1 MSGERSPRLPER
13 DRPWMMRTYAGHS
26 TAKASNELYRRNLA
40 KGQTGLSVAFD
51 LPTQTGYDPDD
62 ELARGEVGKV
72 GVPISHRGDMATLM
86 DGIPLDEMN
95 TSMTINATAA
105 WLLALY
111 IVAAED
117 QGVSEESLQGTTQN
131 DIIKEFLARGT
142 YAFPPAAS
150 MRLIADM
157 IAYTVEHVPKWNPI
171 NICSYH
177 LQEAGATP
185 VQEIA
190 YAMSNAIAVLD
201 AARERVERAHG
212 TQNGVGGN
220 GSRSADAQQLMEQV
234 FGRISFF
241 VNAGVR
247 FVEEHAKLRAM
258 SILWEEL
265 GRERYGVQE
274 PRHLRF
280 RYGVQVNSLG
290 LTESQPENNVQRI
303 VLEAL
308 AVTLGRDARAR
319 AIQLPA
325 WNEAL
330 GLPRPWDQ
338 QWSLRIQQVLA
349 YETDILEYPDIF
361 EGSIVMDGLVAE
373 LLDGARA
380 EMAVVAEHG
389 GAVEAV
395 AYMKGAL
402 VDSHRERLRRI
413 ESGEQVVVGQ
423 NRYTESEISP
433 LTADAEGGILVVDPA
448 IEAQQIED
456 VRAWRAAR
464 DQAAVDAA
472 LGALGEAAQ
481 DEQRNLMDAT
491 IAAARAGATTGEWS
505 RTLREVFGSYR
516 APTGVGE
523 AAAAPADAELAEL
536 REEVA
541 ELQEKLGRRPKILV
555 GKPGLDGHSNGAEQI
570 AVRAR
575 DAGMD
580 VVYEGIRLT
589 PAQIAA
595 SALQEG
601 VHVIGLSILSGSHR
615 ELIPAVIDALREAG
629 VSAPVIVGGIIP
641 EQDVAPLREAGVA
654 AVYTPK
660 DFDITRIM
668 RDIVELLAA
677 DGAVP
682 VAPAAPRPAAQ
693 RDRGSAADG
702 HTPRRGGSV
711 RSGCAGCRRRTR
723 RAAARRRHDGGTG
736 CAEPA
741 RELDGRRPRAGG
753 RAASR
758 GLPCDA
764 RP

>member
-1 MSGERSPRLPER
+1 MSTDPVSPRLPEP
-13 DRPWMMRTYAGHS
+13 DRAWMMRTYAGHS

-72 GVPISHRGDMATLM
+72 GVPVSHRGDMRALM
-86 DGIPLDEMN
+86 DGIPLSEMN

-111 IVAAED
+111 IVAAEE
-117 QGVSEESLQGTTQN
+117 QGVDQSRLQGTTQN
-131 DIIKEFLARGT
+131 DIVKEFLARGT
-142 YAFPPAAS
+142 YAFPPAPS

-201 AARERVERAHG
+201 ATRERLQAQSHDPGSAHQDDAASDRA
-212 TQNGVGGN
+212 Q
-220 GSRSADAQQLMEQV
+220 RLMGEV

-258 SILWEEL
+258 SILWEQL
-265 GRERYGVQE
+265 GRERYGVTSE
-274 PRHLRF
+274 RHLRF

-290 LTESQPENNVQRI
+290 LTEAQPENNVQRI

-361 EGSIVMDGLVAE
+361 EGSKVMEGLVEE
-373 LLDGARA
+373 LLAGARE
-380 EMAVVAEHG
+380 EMAKVAEHG
-389 GAVEAV
+389 GAVQAV
-395 AYMKGAL
+395 PYMKAAL
-402 VDSHRERLRRI
+402 VDSHRERIGRI
-413 ESGEQVVVGQ
+413 ESGEQIVVGQ
-423 NRYTESEISP
+423 NKFTETESSP
-433 LTADAEGGILVVDPA
+433 LTADAEGGILVVDAAVEAQA
-448 IEAQQIED
+448 IEAIG
-456 VRAWRAAR
+456 RWRAQR
-464 DQAAVDAA
+464 DQAAVDTALAELARVAA
-472 LGALGEAAQ
+472 CE
-481 DEQRNLMDAT
+481 DPSENLMAPT
-491 IAAARAGATTGEWS
+491 IAAARAGATTGEWAK
-505 RTLREVFGSYR
+505 TLREVFGSYR

-523 AAAAPADAELAEL
+523 AVAAPAGKELAEL
-536 REEVA
+536 REQVA
-541 ELQEKLGRRPKILV
+541 QLTEKLGRRPKILV

-615 ELIPAVIDALREAG
+615 ELIPAVIEALRESG
-629 VSAPVIVGGIIP
+629 VDVPVVVGGIIP
-641 EQDVAPLREAGVA
+641 DQDVQPLKEAGVA

-660 DFDITRIM
+660 DFDITHIV
-668 RDIVELLAA
+668 RDIVGLVGERA
-677 DGAVP
+677 G
-682 VAPAAPRPAAQ
+682 APAIA
-693 RDRGSAADG
+693 
-702 HTPRRGGSV
+702 
-711 RSGCAGCRRRTR
+711 
-723 RAAARRRHDGGTG
+723 
-736 CAEPA
+736 
-741 RELDGRRPRAGG
+741 
-753 RAASR
+753 
-758 GLPCDA
+758 
-764 RP
+764 

>member
-1 MSGERSPRLPER
+1 MSDHRLPER

-72 GVPISHRGDMATLM
+72 GVPVSHRGDMATLM
-86 DGIPLDEMN
+86 EGIPLGEMN

-111 IVAAED
+111 IVAAEE
-117 QGVSEESLQGTTQN
+117 QGVSQERLQGTTQN

-142 YAFPPAAS
+142 YAFPPAPS

-190 YAMSNAIAVLD
+190 YSMSNAIAVLD
-201 AARERVERAHG
+201 ASRERLGDRAG
-212 TQNGVGGN
+212 E
-220 GSRSADAQQLMEQV
+220 LMGQV

-258 SILWEEL
+258 GILWEEL
-265 GRERYGVQE
+265 GRERYGVQD

-290 LTESQPENNVQRI
+290 LTEAQPENNVQRI

-308 AVTLGRDARAR
+308 AVTIGRDARAR

-338 QWSLRIQQVLA
+338 QWSLRIQQILA

-361 EGSIVMDGLVAE
+361 EGSKVMEGLVGD
-373 LLDGARA
+373 LLEGARA

-395 AYMKGAL
+395 SYMKGAL
-402 VDSHRERLRRI
+402 VDSHRERIHRI
-413 ESGEQVVVGQ
+413 EAGEQIVVGQ
-423 NRYTESEISP
+423 NRFAETEESP

-448 IEAQQIED
+448 VEAQQIQ
-456 VRAWRAAR
+456 ALSHWRSER
-464 DQAAVDAA
+464 DQAAVEAA
-472 LGALGEAAQ
+472 LAELARVAKTQE
-481 DEQRNLMDAT
+481 NLMAPT

-523 AAAAPADAELAEL
+523 ASAAAQEGDGSRAAAELAEL
-536 REEVA
+536 REQVA
-541 ELQEKLGRRPKILV
+541 TLSEQLGRRPKILV

-575 DAGMD
+575 DAGLD

-615 ELIPAVIDALREAG
+615 ELIPAVIGALREAG
-629 VSAPVIVGGIIP
+629 VSAPVVVGGIIP
-641 EQDVAPLREAGVA
+641 EQDVEPLKRAGVA

-660 DFDITRIM
+660 DFDITRIV
-668 RDIVELLAA
+668 RDIVELVGERNALAA
-677 DGAVP
+677 
-682 VAPAAPRPAAQ
+682 PA
-693 RDRGSAADG
+693 
-702 HTPRRGGSV
+702 
-711 RSGCAGCRRRTR
+711 
-723 RAAARRRHDGGTG
+723 
-736 CAEPA
+736 
-741 RELDGRRPRAGG
+741 
-753 RAASR
+753 
-758 GLPCDA
+758 
-764 RP
+764 

>member
-1 MSGERSPRLPER
+1 MSSDPPPRLPER

-26 TAKASNELYRRNLA
+26 TARAESELHRGTIA
-40 KGQTGLSVAFD
+40 KGQTGVSGAFD
-51 LPTQTGYDPDD
+51 LPTQTGYAPDD

-72 GVPISHRGDMATLM
+72 GVPVVHRGDMAALM
-86 DGIPLDEMN
+86 DGIQLGEMN

-111 IVAAED
+111 IVAAENQD
-117 QGVSEESLQGTTQN
+117 PPTPQRNLQGTTQN

-142 YAFPPAAS
+142 YAFPPAPS

-190 YAMSNAIAVLD
+190 YAMSTAIAVLD
-201 AARERVERAHG
+201 AVRERVPAERMG
-212 TQNGVGGN
+212 
-220 GSRSADAQQLMEQV
+220 EV

-258 SILWEEL
+258 GILWEEL
-265 GRERYGVQE
+265 GRERYGVSD

-290 LTESQPENNVQRI
+290 LTEAQPENNVQRI

-338 QWSLRIQQVLA
+338 QWSLRIQQVMA
-349 YETDILEYPDIF
+349 YETDLLEYPDIF
-361 EGSIVMDGLVAE
+361 AGSHVMDGLVAE
-373 LLDGARA
+373 LLEGARA
-380 EMAVVAEHG
+380 EIAVVAEHG
-389 GAVEAV
+389 GAVEALP
-395 AYMKGAL
+395 YMKGAL
-402 VDSHRERLRRI
+402 VDSHRRRIHRI

-423 NRYTESEISP
+423 NRFAETANSP
-433 LTADAEGGILVVDPA
+433 LTDDAEGGILVVDPA
-448 IEAQQIED
+448 VEAEQIEA
-456 VRAWRAAR
+456 VRRWRAER
-464 DQAAVDAA
+464 DQSAVDVALAELARVAA
-472 LGALGEAAQ
+472 EDDSQ
-481 DEQRNLMDAT
+481 ENLMIPT
-491 IAAARAGATTGEWS
+491 IAAARAGATTGEWA

-523 AAAAPADAELAEL
+523 ASGHETPDADLSEL
-536 REEVA
+536 REQVSR
-541 ELQEKLGRRPKILV
+541 LQERLGRRPKILV

-615 ELIPAVIDALREAG
+615 ELIPAVIQALREAG
-629 VSAPVIVGGIIP
+629 VQAPVVVGGIIP
-641 EQDVAPLREAGVA
+641 DQDVAPLKRAGVA
-654 AVYTPK
+654 SVYTPK
-660 DFDITRIM
+660 DFDLTRIM
-668 RDIVELLAA
+668 RDIVELVG
-677 DGAVP
+677 DSNG
-682 VAPAAPRPAAQ
+682 APAPNGNSP
-693 RDRGSAADG
+693 S
-702 HTPRRGGSV
+702 PN
-711 RSGCAGCRRRTR
+711 
-723 RAAARRRHDGGTG
+723 
-736 CAEPA
+736 
-741 RELDGRRPRAGG
+741 
-753 RAASR
+753 
-758 GLPCDA
+758 
-764 RP
+764 

>member
-1 MSGERSPRLPER
+1 MSGDQLPGGAHLDR
-13 DRPWMMRTYAGHS
+13 PDRPWMMRTYAGHS
-26 TAKASNELYRRNLA
+26 TAKASNELYRGNLA

-72 GVPISHRGDMATLM
+72 GVPVVHRGDMATLM
-86 DGIPLDEMN
+86 DGIPLGEMN

-111 IVAAED
+111 IVAAEEQD
-117 QGVSEESLQGTTQN
+117 VAQEQLQGTTQN

-142 YAFPPAAS
+142 YAFPPAPS

-201 AARERVERAHG
+201 AARERVQAAHAE
-212 TQNGVGGN
+212 NE
-220 GSRSADAQQLMEQV
+220 AAAQDLMGQV

-247 FVEEHAKLRAM
+247 FIEEHAKLRAM

-265 GRERYGVQE
+265 GRERYGVTD
-274 PRHLRF
+274 PKHLRF

-290 LTESQPENNVQRI
+290 LTEAQPENNIQRI
-303 VLEAL
+303 VLETL

-319 AIQLPA
+319 AVQLPA

-338 QWSLRIQQVLA
+338 QWSLRIQQVMA
-349 YETDILEYPDIF
+349 YETDLLEYPDIF
-361 EGSIVMDGLVAE
+361 EGSHVMDGLVAE

-380 EMAVVAEHG
+380 EIAVIAEHG

-395 AYMKGAL
+395 PYMKGAL
-402 VDSHRERLRRI
+402 VDSHRRRIHRI
-413 ESGEQVVVGQ
+413 ESGEQIVVGQ
-423 NRYTESEISP
+423 NRFAETAVSP
-433 LTADAEGGILVVDPA
+433 LTDDAEGGILVVDPA
-448 IEAQQIED
+448 VEAEQIEA
-456 VRAWRAAR
+456 VRRWRAER
-464 DQAAVDAA
+464 DQGAVDAA
-472 LGALGEAAQ
+472 LSDLARVAAEESSQ
-481 DEQRNLMDAT
+481 ENLMIPT
-491 IAAARAGATTGEWS
+491 IAAARAGATTGEWA

-523 AAAAPADAELAEL
+523 ASGHETPDAELTAL
-536 REEVA
+536 REEVSQ
-541 ELQEKLGRRPKILV
+541 LQERLGRRPKILV

-615 ELIPAVIDALREAG
+615 ELIPAVIDALRESG
-629 VSAPVIVGGIIP
+629 VTAPVVVGGIIP
-641 EQDVAPLREAGVA
+641 DQDVAPLKDAGVA
-654 AVYTPK
+654 CVYTPK
-660 DFDITRIM
+660 DFDLTQIM
-668 RDIVELLAA
+668 RDIVELVGESA
-677 DGAVP
+677 DP
-682 VAPAAPRPAAQ
+682 PAEVV
-693 RDRGSAADG
+693 GSAN
-702 HTPRRGGSV
+702 SV
-711 RSGCAGCRRRTR
+711 T
-723 RAAARRRHDGGTG
+723 
-736 CAEPA
+736 
-741 RELDGRRPRAGG
+741 
-753 RAASR
+753 
-758 GLPCDA
+758 
-764 RP
+764 